1 MHQSI
6 TNNWHNYEYVILSSY
21 LAAQGDNICVKID
34 LNKLLMYFLIKC
46 YTIYCALGE
55 KLPVACCT
63 RNSNKVKTSDYYGDL
78 DAKIVL
84 SLIAIISVNYSLA
97 VRATDNNIC

>member
-1 MHQSI
+1 M
-6 TNNWHNYEYVILSSY
+6 
-21 LAAQGDNICVKID
+21 
-34 LNKLLMYFLIKC
+34 
-46 YTIYCALGE
+46 
-55 KLPVACCT
+55 ACCT

-78 DAKIVL
+78 DARIVL